1 MKKQVTLY
9 STFLFPFWFLLL
21 MPNMWL
27 ILIATQMIIVSF
39 VLIGALK
46 HIGVDDVPS
55 VWRKSIL
62 WNTFYGFLAYLVA
75 SGLLVPTQFVNEN
88 TSAGTWFLEHITYPV
103 AENPFSGVFAF
114 LYTLLAVAVGALI
127 VYFANRK
134 ISFRKTSLT
143 PEQTHKVCLYLA
155 IFSAPYFVFVPSTVF
170 YAKMAGM
177 ITML

>member
-9 STFLFPFWFLLL
+9 SSFLFPFWFLLL
-21 MPNMWL
+21 MPNTW
-27 ILIATQMIIVSF
+27 ILIAATQMIIISF

-62 WNTFYGFLAYLVA
+62 WSTFYGFLSYLVSA
-75 SGLLVPTQFVNEN
+75 ALLVPTQFVNEN
-88 TSAGTWFLEHITYPV
+88 TKAGSWILEHITYPV

-114 LYTLLAVAVGALI
+114 TYTLLAVAIGALI
-127 VYFANRK
+127 IYVANRK
-134 ISFRKTSLT
+134 ISFRKTALT
-143 PEQTHKVCLYLA
+143 SEQKNKVCLYLA
-155 IFSAPYFVFVPSTVF
+155 IFSAPYFIFIPSTVF

-177 ITML
+177 ITLL